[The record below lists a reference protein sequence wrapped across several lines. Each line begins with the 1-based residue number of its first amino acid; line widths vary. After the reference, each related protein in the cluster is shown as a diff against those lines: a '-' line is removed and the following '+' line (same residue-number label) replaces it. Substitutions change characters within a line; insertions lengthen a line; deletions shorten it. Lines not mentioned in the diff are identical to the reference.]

1 MINEFVNA
9 HVCKLSRCVSMYMYS
24 DLRNE
29 KMYYCVQS
37 VIEFSQMNHVLRRA
51 GFNRMHNSIVATILI
66 FMLNTYLVILFE
78 LFVM

>member
-1 MINEFVNA
+1 
-9 HVCKLSRCVSMYMYS
+9 
-24 DLRNE
+24 
-29 KMYYCVQS
+29 MYYCVQS